1 MGGAMRSE
9 RWIPV
14 EPADYDEP
22 HEVEALELEPGYFI
36 SPYDVP
42 DGIRVTY
49 DGELFGIYLR
59 YLTDEEESRRTESD
73 RADIHLRF
81 GRHSNRLIGLEASSL
96 PPWADVRDVL
106 SAVRTRVN
114 HFVAWTV
121 LRDFWPEML
130 EEARRLGETGGEA
143 GLPEAF
149 ASVRRKRPTGDD
161 RPSQGPRR
169 SHRSR

>member
-1 MGGAMRSE
+1 MGGAMKSE

-22 HEVEALELEPGYFI
+22 HEVEALELEPGFFI

-49 DGELFGIYLR
+49 DGELFGIHLR
-59 YLTDEEESRRTESD
+59 YLTDEEESRRSESD

-96 PPWADVRDVL
+96 PPWADVRDAL

-143 GLPEAF
+143 GLPDRM
-149 ASVRRKRPTGDD
+149 SSTCRRLW
-161 RPSQGPRR
+161 
-169 SHRSR
+169 